1 MWDNWAT
8 QHYAIGDHYRA
19 RRVMH
24 RVTVADDARTES
36 DAAWPLVAAAL
47 AS

>member
-8 QHYAIGDHYRA
+8 QHYAIGDHYPA